1 MEKEAVKAF
10 FEDTRKAGLRVW
22 KLRER
27 MEEVQGAAYSVRGV
41 SFHERVQGGH
51 QYDVADEVERI
62 EAAQRAYL
70 TAFCDF
76 CDRECKAHDLLQLDP
91 NYLRR
96 AVMIER
102 FINRKS
108 WKQVEKEAGLS
119 CGYGLRLVRDCCAEI
134 GASREAAGILSDARG
149 GEL

>member
-70 TAFCDF
+70 TALIDF
-76 CDRECKAHDLLQLDP
+76 YGRVEKAHDLLRLDP
-91 NYLRR
+91 DYLRR
-96 AVMIER
+96 AVMAER
-102 FINRKS
+102 FINRKP
-108 WKQVEKEAGLS
+108 WKQVEKEMEFSREYL
-119 CGYGLRLVRDCCAEI
+119 LLLVKRCCAEI

>member
-70 TAFCDF
+70 TALIDF
-76 CDRECKAHDLLQLDP
+76 YDREGKAHDLLRLDP
-91 NYLRR
+91 DYLRR
-96 AVMIER
+96 AVMTER
-102 FINRKS
+102 FINRKP
-108 WKQVEKEAGLS
+108 WKQVEKEMEFSREYL
-119 CGYGLRLVRDCCAEI
+119 LLLVKNCCAEI